1 MRSGEVNSGIKI
13 KPMKGYILAV
23 ACVGFLTGCAE
34 DGRYD
39 RSAGGYGA
47 SLTMN
52 GGSGVR
58 GVYPDAA
65 LYANRFT
72 VTNEYA
78 ANIMAPLS
86 SGTAAMGAVAV
97 DRGAFGGTGS
107 AEMVNPYAP
116 TIELVVPTG
125 FAGSPSQRSGFAP
138 AIELTVPDGF
148 AGGTPAQPAV
158 EIPGPPG
165 TETLET
171 PPTQVPPA
179 TPAPLPAPDAP
190 QIEQQSAPAPS
201 PVFKGPGKP
210 L

>member
-1 MRSGEVNSGIKI
+1 
-13 KPMKGYILAV
+13 MKAYILVV
-23 ACVGFLTGCAE
+23 ACVGFLAGCAE
-34 DGRYD
+34 EGRYD
-39 RSAGGYGA
+39 RESRGYGA
-47 SLTMN
+47 SLAMN

-72 VTNEYA
+72 STNEYA
-78 ANIMAPLS
+78 GMILAPLS
-86 SGTAAMGAVAV
+86 SDTAAMGAAAA
-97 DRGAFGGTGS
+97 GGGMFGGKGS
-107 AEMVNPYAP
+107 AEMLNPYAP

-125 FAGSPSQRSGFAP
+125 GFGSTPQQSAFAP
-138 AIELTVPDGF
+138 TIELTVPDGF
-148 AGGTPAQPAV
+148 AAEPAAQPSV
-158 EIPGPPG
+158 ETSTPPG

-171 PPTQVPPA
+171 PSVPVPVPTPPPA
-179 TPAPLPAPDAP
+179 PVPAPTPTPAPP